1 MDIKKTYWLPAEI
14 MPVFETPHLNTL
26 QTDAIEMLNFYIQ
39 VFCYSLSWDDINGAF
54 EATFLEIETDLTDD
68 QAISEMENRIMN
80 TIVYFMEVYGDL
92 SDILART
99 LHWLR
104 VLPDGWVIADTH
116 LTPLN
121 NQTLIL
127 DVNFTQDP
135 LAEQVAQ
142 EDFGN
147 VKVYNA
153 PPPIYIW

>member
-1 MDIKKTYWLPAEI
+1 MDIKKTYWLPAQI

-26 QTDAIEMLNFYIQ
+26 QTNALEMLNFYIQ
-39 VFCYSLSWDDINGAF
+39 VFCFSLSWDDINGAF

-80 TIVYFMEVYGDL
+80 AIVYFMEVYGDL

-104 VLPDGWVIADTH
+104 ILPDGWVIADTC

-121 NQTLIL
+121 NQTLVL
-127 DVNFTQDP
+127 EVNFTQDP
-135 LAEQVAQ
+135 LAEQVTQ

-147 VKVYNA
+147 ITVYNA
-153 PPPIYIW
+153 PPPIYI